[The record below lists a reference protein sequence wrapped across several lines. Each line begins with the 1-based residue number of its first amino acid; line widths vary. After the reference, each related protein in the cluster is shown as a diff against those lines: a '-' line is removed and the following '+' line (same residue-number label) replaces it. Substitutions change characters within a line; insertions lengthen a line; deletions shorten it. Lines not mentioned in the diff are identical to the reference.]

1 MLYTWRKR
9 CVLKPNRSFPQPN
22 ARPGRPICA
31 NYSAA
36 WPYTALLVP
45 SIVYGQ
51 AMGARPR
58 KTAVLMCPMIGFV
71 LMIWAIARRVGRM
84 DEYQR
89 IIMPETFALA
99 AAVTAAVTF
108 TDGSMENAG
117 DPRLSMFYVWG
128 VMGFSWLVIEL
139 LRCWKSIFTP

>member
-1 MLYTWRKR
+1 MRTQTEPK
-9 CVLKPNRSFPQPN
+9 F
-22 ARPGRPICA
+22 
-31 NYSAA
+31 SAA
-36 WPYTALLVP
+36 ERKAGAAYPRELLGSMAIYAALLVA

-51 AMGARPR
+51 AMDAGPR

-89 IIMPETFALA
+89 IIMLETFALA

-108 TDGSMENAG
+108 TYGFMENAG
-117 DPRLSMFYVWG
+117 YPRLRMFYVWG
-128 VMGFSWLVIEL
+128 LMGFSWLVIEL